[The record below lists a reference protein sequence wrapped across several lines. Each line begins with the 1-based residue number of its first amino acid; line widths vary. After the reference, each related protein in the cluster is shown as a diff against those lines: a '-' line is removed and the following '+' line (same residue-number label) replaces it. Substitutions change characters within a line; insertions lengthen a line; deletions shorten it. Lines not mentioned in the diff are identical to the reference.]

1 MKFKANIEVIVEADS
16 AWAAGDA
23 LIGIFLEH
31 EPSDELKRLLKRR
44 LAIKSPTPSLIDW
57 AYSSG
62 DIRWGAGL
70 RWRGADWVETDDGGE

>member
-1 MKFKANIEVIVEADS
+1 MKFKTNIEVIVEADS

-23 LIGIFLEH
+23 LRGIFLAH
-31 EPSDELKRLLKRR
+31 VL
-44 LAIKSPTPSLIDW
+44 KSPTPSLIDW

>member
-1 MKFKANIEVIVEADS
+1 MKFRTNIEVIVEADS
-16 AWAAGDA
+16 PWAAGDA
-23 LIGIFLEH
+23 LRGIFLEH
-31 EPSDELKRLLKRR
+31 EPPDELKRR
-44 LAIKSPTPSLIDW
+44 LAIKSPTPSLVDW